1 MTRRLSTVVLGALL
15 LAAAAGAIVVLNVL
29 LLGRASATND
39 PVGHLSA
46 RTHLPAA
53 PAWTVRP
60 THGEVENDGT
70 DD

>member
-1 MTRRLSTVVLGALL
+1 MTRRLTL
-15 LAAAAGAIVVLNVL
+15 LALTAVVVAVAVAAIAAVNVL
-29 LLGRASATND
+29 LLGTASSTND
-39 PVGHLSA
+39 PVGRLGA

-60 THGEVENDGT
+60 VRGEVENDGA